1 MKVIIPISE
10 MREICQ
16 KARQENKTIAFVP
29 TMGALHEGHLALFR
43 EGRKKADLLIVSIF
57 VNPTQFNS
65 SEDYQKYPRQ
75 MEPDL
80 KKCRD
85 EKVDFVF
92 TPDKKEIFSKKE
104 KDIPLPPVALPL
116 EGQLRPGHF
125 AGVVMI
131 VHKLFQIIQPHI
143 AVFGLKDF
151 QQVRVI
157 EEIVKSQKL
166 NVKILPHPIVRN
178 PEGLALSSRN
188 QRLSPAGLKKAL
200 QIYKALQE
208 AQTLFEKGERSPAKL
223 KDRITQELEYG
234 SLKIDSVAIVDA
246 QSLEKIKNIQ
256 HPTLVAIAAF
266 VEGVRLIDNCVLK

>member
-1 MKVIIPISE
+1 MKQIIPILE
-10 MREICQ
+10 MREVCQ

-29 TMGALHEGHLALFR
+29 TMGALHEGHLSLFR
-43 EGRKKADLLIVSIF
+43 EARKKADLLIVSIF
-57 VNPTQFNS
+57 VNPTQFNG
-65 SEDYQKYPRQ
+65 SEDYLKYPRQ
-75 MEPDL
+75 VESDL

-104 KDIPLPPVALPL
+104 KEIPLPTVALPL

-125 AGVVMI
+125 VGVVLI

-143 AVFGLKDF
+143 ALFGLKDF

-157 EEIVKSQKL
+157 EEMVKLQKL
-166 NVKILPHPIVRN
+166 NVKIWTHPIVRS

-188 QRLSPAGLKKAL
+188 QRLSHAGLKQAL
-200 QIYKALQE
+200 HIHKALQE
-208 AQTLFEKGERSPAKL
+208 AQTLFEKGESFPSKI
-223 KDRITQELEYG
+223 KNRIIQELEHG
-234 SLKIDSVAIVDA
+234 GLKIDSVDIVDA
-246 QSLEKIKNIQ
+246 QTLEKIKTIQ
-256 HPTLVAIAAF
+256 LPTLVAIAAF